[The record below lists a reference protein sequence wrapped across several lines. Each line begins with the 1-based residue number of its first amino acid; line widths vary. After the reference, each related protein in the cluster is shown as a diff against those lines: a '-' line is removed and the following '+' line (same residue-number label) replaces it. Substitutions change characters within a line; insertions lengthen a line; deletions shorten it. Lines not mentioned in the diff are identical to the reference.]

1 MKQKK
6 AKLIPIICFLFIAAA
21 FSVITAG
28 VLTENQ
34 NNPVSVDV
42 SGRISSSDDI
52 AIYSDPQATIACTNV
67 DCGKVSQDSTSNQTI
82 YIKNTGNVSKTLKM
96 ITVNCDPL
104 FARSPLTVTWSQDGT
119 TLEPG
124 SIVPATLNLKMASNT
139 GSFSD
144 IIFNVVISGSA

>member
-1 MKQKK
+1 M
-6 AKLIPIICFLFIAAA
+6 LIPIICFVFIAAA

-82 YIKNTGNVSKTLKM
+82 YIKNTGSVSETLKL

-124 SIVPATLNLKMASNT
+124 SIVPATLNLKMAENT

-144 IIFNVVISGSA
+144 ITFNVVISGTA